1 MLQTLLR
8 HPECPTARQNR
19 DCVFTQMR
27 KALDVIHYVSTDGG
41 HVSGDVS
48 PSTTVNGD
56 SGISLSQHQPTAF
69 KAMKEFEVSVLSI
82 CILVYILLLLLTTSS
97 AGPSLWLVRGPG
109 MVFWSEGLEWSS
121 GPRVW
126 NGLSVRGSE
135 MVFWSDGLEWSEGLE
150 GMVFGSKGLEWSSG
164 PQAWNG
170 LPVRG
175 PGRNGLWVLGLGM
188 VFWLRYISHQWATLH
203 CSSPAL
209 RLPCLTEVG
218 LGALLSRLPSR

>member
-97 AGPSLWLVRGPG
+97 AVPSLWLVRGPG
-109 MVFWSEGLEWSS
+109 MVFWSEGLAWSS

-126 NGLSVRGSE
+126 NGLLVRWPGMVCGSG
-135 MVFWSDGLEWSEGLE
+135 SGLRVQGS
-150 GMVFGSKGLEWSSG
+150 GMVFRS
-164 PQAWNG
+164 
-170 LPVRG
+170 
-175 PGRNGLWVLGLGM
+175 
-188 VFWLRYISHQWATLH
+188 
-203 CSSPAL
+203 
-209 RLPCLTEVG
+209 
-218 LGALLSRLPSR
+218 